1 MSPRALAL
9 AAADRTFSSLRVRNY
24 RLWFVGQATSLSGT
38 WMQQVAQGW
47 LVLQLTGSGTALGL
61 VVALQFVP
69 LLVLGPVGGMAA
81 DRLDKRRVLVV
92 TQSAAA
98 LLALT
103 LGLLVATDLVRLWMV
118 YALALGLGLVNLFD
132 NPARQTFVLEMV
144 GPGRLTNA
152 VSLNSVM
159 VNLARVVGPA
169 LAGALIAAVGLAVC
183 FIVNAATYLVVL
195 AALARMRSAELRPA
209 ERQPRGR
216 GQLRAGLAYV
226 RRTPELLVPLL
237 MMGAVGTL
245 AYEFPVVLP
254 LVAKESFS
262 GDAATYGAMTAAMG
276 AGAVVGGL
284 VTASRRPRHPG
295 ALSMAAAALG
305 TTILLAAAAPTLALA
320 LAALV
325 LVGAASITFLA
336 TGNTALQLRADD
348 TMRGRVM
355 ALWAVAFLG
364 TTPIGGPLVG
374 WVAEATGPRWA
385 LALSGVAA
393 LVAGLLGHHRLAR
406 LGTPPADHPDHP
418 ERRDHRGHPDHED
431 GWDDGPAGPRGHPA
445 AAPAL
450 DRAA

>member
-1 MSPRALAL
+1 MSPRTLAL

-81 DRLDKRRVLVV
+81 DRLDKRRVLLA

-183 FIVNAATYLVVL
+183 FLVNAATYLVVL
-195 AALARMRSAELRPA
+195 AALALMRSAELRPTA
-209 ERQPRGR
+209 RQPRGR

-284 VTASRRPRHPG
+284 VTASRRPRRAS
-295 ALSMAAAALG
+295 ALSVAAAALG

-348 TMRGRVM
+348 AMRGRVM

-374 WVAEATGPRWA
+374 WVAETTGPRWA
-385 LALSGVAA
+385 LALGGVAA
-393 LVAGLLGHHRLAR
+393 LAAGLLGHHRLAH
-406 LGTPPADHPDHP
+406 LSTSPAVHPDHP
-418 ERRDHRGHPDHED
+418 DRRDDRDGGED
-431 GWDDGPAGPRGHPA
+431 GAVPTRGRPAG
-445 AAPAL
+445 APAL
-450 DRAA
+450 GRAA